1 LARGPSA
8 RGRLN
13 WAFAASSWQRPSVW
27 TAPPMQRRGIVEAE
41 TTGQIIQVDKSHW
54 TAAMYG
60 RERQLLMHV
69 VKHATEGDIDS
80 VLKSMDSFWSHTF
93 ADVGST
99 SWSTRGDILDST
111 LREKSPK
118 RCVELGTYCGYSAL
132 KIAKSL
138 PDDGILVTIDI
149 DPLFAAI
156 ATKIIEYAGVSHKV
170 KVLMGE
176 VNSKAEK
183 IAKLLSVD
191 VDGKA
196 DFVLCDHSKDKFVPD
211 LQLLE
216 KAGVVGPGSA
226 VMGDTTV
233 YPGEMVSG
241 SQDTLLSFFVKNP
254 QYTITK
260 HIGTEIS
267 GKGGITVSE
276 WVHLP

>member
-1 LARGPSA
+1 
-8 RGRLN
+8 
-13 WAFAASSWQRPSVW
+13 
-27 TAPPMQRRGIVEAE
+27 MQKRSIVEAE

-69 VKHATEGDIDS
+69 VKHATEGDINS
-80 VLKSMDSFWSHTF
+80 VLKSMDSFWNHTF
-93 ADVGST
+93 SEAGSN
-99 SWSTRGDILDST
+99 SWSTRGDILDGT
-111 LREKSPK
+111 LVEKKPK

-132 KIAKSL
+132 RIARSL
-138 PDDGILVTIDI
+138 PEDGLLVTIDI

-156 ATKIIEYAGVSHKV
+156 ATKIIEYAGASHKV

-176 VNSKAEK
+176 VETKATK
-183 IAKLLSVD
+183 IAELLSVD
-191 VDGKA
+191 TEGKA
-196 DFVLCDHSKDKFVPD
+196 DFVLCDHSKDMFVPD
-211 LQLLE
+211 LQTLE

-241 SQDTLLSFFVKNP
+241 SQDSLLSFFVKNP

-260 HIGTEIS
+260 HIGTQTS
-267 GKGGITVSE
+267 GRGGITVSE

>member
-1 LARGPSA
+1 
-8 RGRLN
+8 
-13 WAFAASSWQRPSVW
+13 
-27 TAPPMQRRGIVEAE
+27 MQRRGIVEAE

-80 VLKSMDSFWSHTF
+80 VLRSMDSFWNHTF
-93 ADVGST
+93 SEAGSN
-99 SWSTRGDILDST
+99 SWKARGDILDST
-111 LREKSPK
+111 LQEKMPK
-118 RCVELGTYCGYSAL
+118 RCVELGTYCGYSSL
-132 KIAKSL
+132 RIAKAL
-138 PDDGILVTIDI
+138 PDNGFLVTIDV

-156 ATKIIEYAGVSHKV
+156 ATKIIEYAGASHKV

-176 VNSKAEK
+176 VDTKADK
-183 IAKLLSVD
+183 IAALLSVD
-191 VDGKA
+191 AEGKA
-196 DFVLCDHSKDKFVPD
+196 DFVLCDHSKDRFVPD
-211 LQLLE
+211 LKLLE

-233 YPGEMVSG
+233 YPGEMTCD

-260 HIGTEIS
+260 HVGTQIS
-267 GKGGITVSE
+267 AKGGITVSE
-276 WVHLP
+276 WMHLP

>member
-1 LARGPSA
+1 L
-8 RGRLN
+8 GRMQG
-13 WAFAASSWQRPSVW
+13 AVAASSCKGPGVW
-27 TAPPMQRRGIVEAE
+27 TAPPMQRRGIMEAE
-41 TTGQIIQVDKSHW
+41 TAGQIIRVDGSHW

-69 VKHATEGDIDS
+69 VKNATEGDIDS
-80 VLKSMDSFWSHTF
+80 VLQSMDSFWNHTF
-93 ADVGST
+93 SEAGSN
-99 SWSTRGDILDST
+99 SWSARGDILDAT
-111 LREKSPK
+111 LAEKMPK

-132 KIAKSL
+132 RIAKAL
-138 PDDGILVTIDI
+138 PEDGFLVTIDI

-156 ATKIIEYAGVSHKV
+156 ATKIVEYAGASHKV

-176 VNSKAEK
+176 VDAKADK
-183 IAKLLSVD
+183 IAALLSVETE
-191 VDGKA
+191 GKA

-233 YPGEMVSG
+233 YPGEMTAGG

-260 HIGTEIS
+260 HIGTQVS